1 MIKTNRLK
9 NVVIFIQTIYIYI
22 YYIYIVVYI
31 YLYIYIYIYIYPE
44 ESKKIIHELRLI

>member
-31 YLYIYIYIYIYPE
+31 FIYIYIYIYPE